1 MSNIDIKKSVREG
14 YAVIAT
20 GEQSSCCGGGC
31 GSADA
36 DNIAS
41 KVGYSQE
48 QLATLPEGANM
59 GLSCGNPFQFAEL
72 KAGETVLD
80 LGSGGGIDCF
90 IASKEVGPQ
99 GRVIGVDMTPEM
111 IEKARRN
118 KENGNYTNVEFRLGE
133 LENLPVADKSVDLV
147 ISNCVI
153 NLVPDKARV
162 FAEIHRVLVP
172 GGRFVISDMV
182 SRVSIPDYIADS
194 IRAHVGCLGAQK
206 DKYLEIIARAGFE
219 SILLFESSSLDF
231 DVLGPTVQG
240 ILKETGATENNLRE
254 WVESIESIK
263 VGGSKSSDSSCSC
276 GGSCGCH

>member
-14 YAVIAT
+14 YAGIAT
-20 GEQSSCCGGGC
+20 GETSSCCGSGC
-31 GSADA
+31 GCADA

-41 KVGYSQE
+41 KVGYSAE

-59 GLSCGNPFQFAEL
+59 GLGCGNPFRYADI

-90 IASKEVGPQ
+90 IAAREVGPE

-118 KENGNYTNVEFRLGE
+118 KEKGNYTNVEFRLGE

-172 GGRFVISDMV
+172 GGRFVVSDMV
-182 SRVSIPDYIADS
+182 SRVSIPDYIANS
-194 IRAHVGCLGAQK
+194 IRAYVGCLGAQK
-206 DKYLEIIARAGFE
+206 DEYLEIIARAGFE
-219 SILLFESSSLDF
+219 SIRLFEASGLDY

-240 ILKETGATENNLRE
+240 VLKETGATEENLRE
-254 WVESIESIK
+254 WVESVESIK
-263 VGGSKSSDSSCSC
+263 VGGAKSGESGCDC